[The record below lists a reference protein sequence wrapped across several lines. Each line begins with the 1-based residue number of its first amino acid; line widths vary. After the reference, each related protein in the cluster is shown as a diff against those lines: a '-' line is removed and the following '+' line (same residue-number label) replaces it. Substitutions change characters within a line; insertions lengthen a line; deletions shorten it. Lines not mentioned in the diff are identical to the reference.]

1 MVTPDGAITTVAGGP
16 EQGSSGDGGPAAA
29 ARLNAPRD
37 LAVAPDGSIYIA
49 DTGNDRVR
57 EVGTDGRIST
67 VAGGGPPAPD
77 LGDGGLA
84 TNATLSGPSS
94 IVVSSDGTI
103 HVADRGNDRVRS
115 FEPLGLISTSIG
127 GGEFFSG
134 EGGPAADAV
143 LGAPMGV
150 AEAPDG
156 TLYVAERDS
165 DWVEAARSTLDGFG
179 SGDMLI
185 PSEDGTEV
193 YRFNRFGRHLSTL
206 DSLTGEPRWSFGYDT
221 QGRLLSATDV
231 DGRAL
236 TVERN
241 GSGVAT
247 ALVAAGGQRTELTLD
262 ANGFLASLT
271 NDADETV
278 SFDYTA
284 KGLMTGIEDSLGG
297 DTAYEY
303 DSLGRLTGETDAG
316 NGERTLTRE
325 ALVDGHRVTQE
336 TSDGHE
342 LVYRFQRLADGGS
355 RTTTTD
361 AAGAVTVRTR
371 AADGSTTIEYPD
383 GSVELDE
390 IEPDPRFGLQAPL
403 IRRTL
408 STPAGL
414 ERVVQ
419 QSRFATLTDPAD
431 PLSAEDLQSHV
442 SVNGRAVTTEY
453 DDATRTLT
461 PHQSRGA
468 GVQLGARRAWAGHEL
483 HERLGSG
490 AGGVHLRQRGTHLP
504 RGPGSRVLDLH
515 VRLA

>member
-1 MVTPDGAITTVAGGP
+1 MGDGTRREADAQGTTVLEHVAESLSDPHGIAIGPDGSLYIANTTDERIRRVAPNGTASNVAGTGVFGLSGDGGPGDAPRASPRRRTLRVASDGSLLIADSKNNRIRRVAPGGTISTLAGGGSPADGIGDDGPATSARLADPTGVAAAADGTVYIADRAHHRVRMVTPDGAITTVAGGP

-57 EVGTDGRIST
+57 EVATDGRIST

-206 DSLTGEPRWSFGYDT
+206 DSLTGAPRWSFGYDT

-241 GSGVAT
+241 GSGVADR
-247 ALVAAGGQRTELTLD
+247 ARRGRRPAHGAHAGCE
-262 ANGFLASLT
+262 
-271 NDADETV
+271 
-278 SFDYTA
+278 
-284 KGLMTGIEDSLGG
+284 
-297 DTAYEY
+297 
-303 DSLGRLTGETDAG
+303 RLP
-316 NGERTLTRE
+316 
-325 ALVDGHRVTQE
+325 
-336 TSDGHE
+336 
-342 LVYRFQRLADGGS
+342 RLAH
-355 RTTTTD
+355 
-361 AAGAVTVRTR
+361 
-371 AADGSTTIEYPD
+371 
-383 GSVELDE
+383 
-390 IEPDPRFGLQAPL
+390 Q
-403 IRRTL
+403 RR
-408 STPAGL
+408 
-414 ERVVQ
+414 
-419 QSRFATLTDPAD
+419 
-431 PLSAEDLQSHV
+431 
-442 SVNGRAVTTEY
+442 
-453 DDATRTLT
+453 
-461 PHQSRGA
+461 
-468 GVQLGARRAWAGHEL
+468 
-483 HERLGSG
+483 
-490 AGGVHLRQRGTHLP
+490 
-504 RGPGSRVLDLH
+504 
-515 VRLA
+515 